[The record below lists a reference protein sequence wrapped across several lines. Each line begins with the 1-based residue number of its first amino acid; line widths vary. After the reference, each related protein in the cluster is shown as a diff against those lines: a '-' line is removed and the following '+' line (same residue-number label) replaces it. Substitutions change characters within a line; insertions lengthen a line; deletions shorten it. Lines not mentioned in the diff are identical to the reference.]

1 MGQKSFLATWRS
13 KATHADAVSGPLVL
27 LIFAR
32 THSKDA
38 KSFTDGPAT
47 QEVDLKIVV
56 EDDDHVLL
64 AKHIC
69 RGLVGV

>member
-1 MGQKSFLATWRS
+1 MGQKSLSS
-13 KATHADAVSGPLVL
+13 KVAHADAVSGP
-27 LIFAR
+27 FAR

-64 AKHIC
+64 AKHVC

>member
-1 MGQKSFLATWRS
+1 MLYLA
-13 KATHADAVSGPLVL
+13 PLAL
-27 LIFAR
+27 LIFAL

-38 KSFTDGPAT
+38 KSFTDGPTT

-64 AKHIC
+64 AKHVC
-69 RGLVGV
+69 SGLVGV